1 MADRV
6 LFEMGLRFPTGG
18 LRGQRA
24 KGIGKAFTQVLAIR
38 AKSLIPVA
46 RQKWVIK
53 GRGERVGV
61 LLET

>member
-1 MADRV
+1 LKWDYG
-6 LFEMGLRFPTGG
+6 FQ
-18 LRGQRA
+18 RGDCEGKERR
-24 KGIGKAFTQVLAIR
+24 GIGKAFTQVLTVR

-46 RQKWVIK
+46 RQKWVNK